1 MRTSVPSRLPLP
13 NGRGS
18 EVFILLAALA
28 LTGCRQDM
36 HDQPKY
42 KYLRSTEFFTDGRSA
57 RPLVENTIAR
67 GHLDEDSVFYTGM
80 VNGQP
85 AAEFPIEINRQVIDR
100 GQERFNIY
108 CSPCHGQL
116 GNGLGMIVQRG
127 FKQPPSYHIDRLR
140 QIGVGHF
147 FDVMTNGYGAMWKYS
162 AQIEPRDRWA
172 IAAYIRVL
180 QASQNA
186 NINELSADER
196 NKLPAAQAMAA
207 AAPAAGAPR

>member
-1 MRTSVPSRLPLP
+1 
-13 NGRGS
+13 
-18 EVFILLAALA
+18 
-28 LTGCRQDM
+28 M

-147 FDVMTNGYGAMWKYS
+147 FDVMTNGFGVMPEYGTQVA
-162 AQIEPRDRWA
+162 PRDRWC
-172 IAAYIRVL
+172 IAAYIRAL
-180 QASQNA
+180 QLSQNA
-186 NINELSADER
+186 TSSDVPAGQKVPSPPPQFRDIGNGAT
-196 NKLPAAQAMAA
+196 LPQV
-207 AAPAAGAPR
+207 APPTTETEGEPK